1 MKGKSITSQ
10 FRDACKT
17 GDLKKVK
24 YLLARSKKINV
35 KYLNAMYTLNFAVMD
50 GHSNIV
56 KLLVDMGANVNKGDS
71 YYECRPLH
79 DACRKGYLKI
89 AEILVENGADI
100 DATGKFSNSTPL
112 HYAAIKQNYEIIKLL
127 FENGCKTE
135 IRNKQNVTALELAMD
150 RGYIDVVKVI
160 AFHNK

>member
-1 MKGKSITSQ
+1 MKRKSITSQ
-10 FRDACKT
+10 FRDACEA
-17 GDLKKVK
+17 GNLKKVK
-24 YLLARSKKINV
+24 SILARSKKISV
-35 KYLNAMYTLNFAVMD
+35 KYLNLMYTLNLAVMD
-50 GHSNIV
+50 GYSNIV
-56 KLLVDMGANVNKGDS
+56 KILVDMGVNVNKGDS
-71 YYECRPLH
+71 YLEMRPLH
-79 DACRKGYLKI
+79 DACRQGYLKI

-100 DATGKFSNSTPL
+100 DATATFSNSTPL